1 MPLTTSYW
9 AATDEQP
16 LLETTAG
23 GTLRDAAAAV
33 PDKTALIEGTADRVS
48 RKRLTYAEL
57 LAESER
63 MAHALLARF
72 EPGDH
77 VAVWAPNCA
86 EWICLQYGLALAGMV
101 LVTVNPA
108 YRESEL
114 EYVLKQSRARG
125 VFFAP
130 QHRGL
135 DMRAVVD
142 KVASALPELEAWIG
156 LDELPEFVAA
166 GDMRSTLP
174 DVAPGDS
181 VMIQYTS
188 GTTGFPKG
196 ALLAHHSVTNN
207 ARHMALIR
215 GAGDG
220 TIDITAM
227 PLFHTGGCVVSV
239 LGTHQT
245 HGTLVL
251 LPEFEPNLFLDLIE
265 QERAQFSLAVP
276 TMLIALLEAQRA
288 HPRDLSSME
297 VVISGG
303 AVVPIEIVKRVQRD
317 FGTNFAIVFGQ
328 TETSPVNTSTRLD
341 DTPEDISE
349 SLGRALPQAEVKIVD
364 PESGETVAV
373 GETGELCT
381 RGYLTMKEYFEMPDA
396 TAKTVDADGW
406 LHTGDLCS
414 VDERGYFY
422 IQGRLKDM
430 IIRGGENIYPRE
442 IEDILF
448 RHPAV
453 AEIAV
458 VGVPDER
465 WGEQVAAFVRV
476 AEGATTNAGELHEF
490 MREHMAPHKT
500 PKIWIALDAYPLTPS
515 GKIQKFRLVEMYQ
528 AGDLQPNMAADD
540 AA

>member
-9 AATDEQP
+9 AATDDEP
-16 LLETTAG
+16 LFDTTAG
-23 GTLRDAAAAV
+23 QILREAAV
-33 PDKTALIEGTADRVS
+33 AAPDKTAFIEGTADQGS
-48 RKRLTYAEL
+48 RRRLTYAEL
-57 LAESER
+57 LAKSER
-63 MAHALLARF
+63 MAHALLGTF
-72 EPGDH
+72 KPGDH
-77 VAVWAPNCA
+77 VAIWAPNCQ
-86 EWICLQYGLALAGMV
+86 EWIVLQYGLALAGMV
-101 LVTVNPA
+101 MVTVNPS

-130 QHRGL
+130 EHRGL
-135 DMRAVVD
+135 DMRATVD
-142 KVASALPELEAWIG
+142 SVARGLQELDVRIGLNELSAFVEASEINTALPEVE
-156 LDELPEFVAA
+156 
-166 GDMRSTLP
+166 
-174 DVAPGDS
+174 PGDS

-196 ALLAHHSVTNN
+196 ALLGHYSVTNN

-215 GAGDG
+215 GAGNG
-220 TIDITAM
+220 TVDITAM

-245 HGTLVL
+245 HGTLIL

-265 QERAQFSLAVP
+265 QEGAQFSLAVP
-276 TMLIALLEAQRA
+276 TMLIALLEAQRTN
-288 HPRDLSSME
+288 PRDVSSME

-303 AVVPIEIVKRVQRD
+303 AVVPIEIVKRVKQE
-317 FGTNFAIVFGQ
+317 FETNFAIVFGQ

-373 GETGELCT
+373 GEAGELCT
-381 RGYLTMKEYFEMPDA
+381 RGYLTMKEYFEMPEA
-396 TAKTVDADGW
+396 TAKTIDADGW

-414 VDERGYFY
+414 MDERGYFY

-448 RHPAV
+448 KHPAV

-465 WGEQVAAFVRV
+465 WGEQVAAFVRL
-476 AEGATTNAGELHEF
+476 AEGATTNAGELHDF
-490 MREHMAPHKT
+490 MREHLAPHKT

-515 GKIQKFRLVEMYQ
+515 GKIQKFRLVEMFKK
-528 AGDLQPNMAADD
+528 GELKPNMAEEH

>member
-1 MPLTTSYW
+1 MPLATSYW
-9 AATDEQP
+9 AATDDEP
-16 LLETTAG
+16 LLDTTVG
-23 GTLRDAAAAV
+23 GILRAAAAAV
-33 PDKTALIEGTADRVS
+33 PDKTALVIGVPDAAS
-48 RKRLTYAEL
+48 RKRLTYADL
-57 LAESER
+57 LTESER
-63 MAHALLARF
+63 MAHVLLDIFR
-72 EPGDH
+72 PGDH

-86 EWICLQYGLALAGMV
+86 EWVILQYGLALAGMV

-125 VFFAP
+125 IFFAP
-130 QHRGL
+130 EYRGH
-135 DMRAVVD
+135 DMRGTVD
-142 KVASALPELEAWIG
+142 IVAPTLPDLEVRIG
-156 LDELPEFVAA
+156 LDELPAA
-166 GDMRSTLP
+166 VDAHDETSALP
-174 DVAPGDS
+174 EVEPGDS
-181 VMIQYTS
+181 IMIQYTS

-196 ALLAHHSVTNN
+196 ALLAHHGVTNN
-207 ARHMALIR
+207 ARHTALIR
-215 GAGDG
+215 GAGNG
-220 TIDITAM
+220 TVDITAM

-288 HPRDLSSME
+288 SPRDVSSME

-303 AVVPIEIVKRVQRD
+303 SVVPIEIVKRVKQE

-341 DTPEDISE
+341 DTPEDASE
-349 SLGRALPQAEVKIVD
+349 SLGRALPQVEVKIVD
-364 PESGETVAV
+364 PESGATVDV
-373 GETGELCT
+373 GQTGELCT
-381 RGYLTMKEYFEMPDA
+381 RGYLTMKEYFEMPEA
-396 TAKTVDADGW
+396 TAKTIDADGW

-414 VDERGYFY
+414 MDARGYFY
-422 IQGRLKDM
+422 VQGRLKDM

-442 IEDILF
+442 LEDILF
-448 RHPAV
+448 KHPAV

-465 WGEQVAAFVRV
+465 WGEQVAAFVRLN
-476 AEGATTNAGELHEF
+476 EGATAHGSELHDF
-490 MREHMAPHKT
+490 MREHLAPHKT

-515 GKIQKFRLVEMYQ
+515 GKIQKFRLIEMYQ
-528 AGDLQPNMAADD
+528 QGELKPNMAEEN

>member
-9 AATDEQP
+9 AATDDEP
-16 LLETTAG
+16 LLDTTAG
-23 GTLRDAAAAV
+23 QILRDAAAAV
-33 PDKTALIEGTADRVS
+33 PNKTAFIEGTADPAS

-63 MAHALLARF
+63 MAHALLGNF
-72 EPGDH
+72 KPGDH
-77 VAVWAPNCA
+77 VAIWAPNCQ
-86 EWICLQYGLALAGMV
+86 EWLIVQYGLALAGMV

-108 YRESEL
+108 YRGSEL

-125 VFFAP
+125 IFFAP
-130 QHRGL
+130 EHRGF
-135 DMRAVVD
+135 DMRATVD
-142 KVASALPELEAWIG
+142 TVAAALPELEFRVG
-156 LDELPEFVAA
+156 FDDLPAFVDAHEVKSA
-166 GDMRSTLP
+166 LP
-174 DVAPGDS
+174 DVEPGDS

-196 ALLAHHSVTNN
+196 ALLGHHGVTNN

-215 GAGDG
+215 GAGNG
-220 TIDITAM
+220 TVDITAM

-245 HGTLVL
+245 HGTLIL

-265 QERAQFSLAVP
+265 QERAQFALAVP

-288 HPRDLSSME
+288 NPRDVSSME

-303 AVVPIEIVKRVQRD
+303 AVVPIEIVKRVQQD
-317 FGTNFAIVFGQ
+317 FDTNFAIVFGQ

-364 PESGETVAV
+364 PESGKTVAV
-373 GETGELCT
+373 GDAGELCT
-381 RGYLTMKEYFEMPDA
+381 RGYLTMKEYFEMPEA
-396 TAKTVDADGW
+396 TANTIDADGW

-414 VDERGYFY
+414 MDERGYFY

-448 RHPAV
+448 KHPAV
-453 AEIAV
+453 AEIAI
-458 VGVPDER
+458 VGVADER
-465 WGEQVAAFVRV
+465 WGEQIAAFVRV
-476 AEGATTNAGELHEF
+476 AEGATTNAGELHDF

-515 GKIQKFRLVEMYQ
+515 GKIQKFRLVEMYND
-528 AGDLQPNMAADD
+528 GELTPNMAEDN